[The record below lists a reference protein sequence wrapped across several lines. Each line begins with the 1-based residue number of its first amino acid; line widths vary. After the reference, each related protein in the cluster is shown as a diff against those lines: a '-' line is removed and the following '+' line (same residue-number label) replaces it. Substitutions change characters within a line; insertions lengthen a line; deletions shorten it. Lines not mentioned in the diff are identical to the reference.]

1 MALVSPKQAYLYAYD
16 NGIVFPNDWYI
27 TENFTW
33 NEVFKNEKL
42 SDGIP
47 ILEVFE
53 NALKLAVYLQEIR
66 EEIKLPIIVHCWV
79 RQPKHNKRVDGGK
92 LSAHL
97 NGLAIDFHVNNLS
110 CEQVRAIIK
119 SMRLPVRVEANTD
132 TWVHIDLSNYVEN
145 FKEGMFFV

>member
-1 MALVSPKQAYLYAYD
+1 MIVSPKQAYLYAYD
-16 NGIVFPNDWYI
+16 NGVVFPSDWYI

-66 EEIKLPIIVHCWV
+66 EEIKLPINVHCWV
-79 RQPKHNKRVDGGK
+79 RQPKHNKRVAGAK

-97 NGLAIDFHVNNLS
+97 NGLAIDFDVKNMTS
-110 CEQVRAIIK
+110 EQTRAYIK
-119 SMRLPVRVEANTD
+119 AMRLPVRVEAETD
-132 TWVHIDLSNYVEN
+132 GWVHIDLSSYIKD
-145 FKEGMFFV
+145 FRTGLFFV

>member
-1 MALVSPKQAYLYAYD
+1 MIVSPKQAYLYAYD
-16 NGIVFPNDWYI
+16 NGVVFPSDWYI

-79 RQPKHNKRVDGGK
+79 RQPKHNKRVNGAK
-92 LSAHL
+92 LSSHL
-97 NGLAIDFHVNNLS
+97 NGLAVDFHIKELT
-110 CEQVRAIIK
+110 EAQVKTYIK
-119 SMRLPVRVEANTD
+119 SMRLPIRIEANTVG
-132 TWVHIDLSNYVEN
+132 WVHIDLSSYVEN

>member
-1 MALVSPKQAYLYAYD
+1 MALTNPKQAYLYAYD
-16 NGIVFPNDWYI
+16 NGVKFPKDWYV

-33 NEVFKNEKL
+33 NEVFKNEVL

-47 ILEVFE
+47 IFEVFD
-53 NALKLAVYLQEIR
+53 NAKKIADIIQELR
-66 EEIKLPIIVHCWV
+66 DEIKQPIIIHCWV
-79 RQPKHNKRVDGGK
+79 RQPKHNKRVKGSK

-132 TWVHIDLSNYVEN
+132 TWVHIDLSSYVEN
-145 FKEGMFFV
+145 FREGMFFV

>member
-1 MALVSPKQAYLYAYD
+1 MIVSPKQAYLYAYD
-16 NGIVFPNDWYI
+16 NGVIFPKDWYI
-27 TENFTW
+27 TEDFTW

-79 RQPKHNKRVDGGK
+79 RQPKHNKRVGGAK
-92 LSAHL
+92 LSSHL
-97 NGLAIDFHVNNLS
+97 NGLAIDFHVNNLT
-110 CEQVRAIIK
+110 CEQVRAVIK
-119 SMRLPVRVEANTD
+119 SMKLPVRIEANTVG
-132 TWVHIDLSNYVEN
+132 WVHIDLSSYVEN
-145 FKEGMFFV
+145 FKKGMFFV